1 MDKPELGE
9 NHMNKQ
15 HLCQGVGRSNKT
27 ERFGAANQESET
39 FHGEGKVNQP
49 QEKENVSLTQN
60 RKDSLLDSLPTADL
74 ERDIHR
80 EKSKTEEG
88 SRMGGARLNMMKIC
102 GETSLKEYDSKAWA
116 EGNSSP
122 LAMSF
127 IQKQVG
133 WPNL

>member
-1 MDKPELGE
+1 M
-9 NHMNKQ
+9 
-15 HLCQGVGRSNKT
+15 
-27 ERFGAANQESET
+27 
-39 FHGEGKVNQP
+39 
-49 QEKENVSLTQN
+49 SLTQN

-80 EKSKTEEG
+80 EKSKTDEG
-88 SRMGGARLNMMKIC
+88 SRMGGARLNKMKIC
-102 GETSLKEYDSKAWA
+102 GETSLKEYDLKAWA